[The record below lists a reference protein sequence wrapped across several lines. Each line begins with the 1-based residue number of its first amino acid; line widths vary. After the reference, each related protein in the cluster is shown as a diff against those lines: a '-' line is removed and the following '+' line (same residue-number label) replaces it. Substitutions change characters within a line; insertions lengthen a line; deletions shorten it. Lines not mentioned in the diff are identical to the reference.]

1 MFHYHKPYDCSPIR
15 LLSKRFFPYHQAQR
29 YKLVEIKKLSKFA
42 LFLSTLSSNPDLGR
56 LVKFIRLDLTADDTA
71 TEQDVA
77 AIQESAATAFRSLVR
92 LRTISLSGPERIWNL
107 LLDQT
112 VPISQDL
119 RSVRLTTP
127 GYTLQASA
135 LRRSRFTNLTR
146 YPKLSTLSVSWS
158 PRDDTIPNQSV
169 TIASVPLGD
178 LDPLEP
184 AQNFPKLKYPRL
196 ATDFSKLSN
205 PGDLLKSCSPR
216 TLALHDYS
224 TADSKISDLLE
235 TLKTAEKLRE
245 LRIGSI
251 ARPPEVPRYF
261 ATLRGLSHLH
271 TLSLF
276 ANCILNRLEF
286 YSILSTL
293 PLVDLTFMCSPRL
306 SGAGVRS
313 LVEGHSRIATLRHLK
328 LDHVNAKEGTFV
340 RSRGETDWVLPVW
353 MDRVSRGELEAVSAV
368 GKCIGVEVTGTAFE
382 AMEIEDRFEEII
394 ASL

>member
-1 MFHYHKPYDCSPIR
+1 MQF
-15 LLSKRFFPYHQAQR
+15 LPYHQAQL
-29 YKLVEIKKLSKFA
+29 YKFVEIKKLSNLA

-71 TEQDVA
+71 MEQAVA
-77 AIQESAATAFRSLVR
+77 AIQESAVTAFQTLIR

-107 LLDQT
+107 PLNHSI
-112 VPISQDL
+112 PISQDL
-119 RSVRLTTP
+119 RSVYLTTL
-127 GYTLQASA
+127 GYTLDASA

-146 YPKLSTLSVSWS
+146 YPKLSMLSVSWS

-169 TIASVPLGD
+169 TVASVPLGD

-184 AQNFPKLKYPRL
+184 AQNFPKLKYLRL

-224 TADSKISDLLE
+224 TVDSKISDLLE

-251 ARPPEVPRYF
+251 ARPPHIPRYST
-261 ATLRGLSHLH
+261 ALRSLPRLE
-271 TLSLF
+271 TLSLS

-286 YSILSTL
+286 YSVLSTL
-293 PLVDLTFMCSPRL
+293 PLVDLTFSSSRRL
-306 SGAGVRS
+306 SGDGVLS
-313 LVEGHSRIATLRHLK
+313 LVEGSSRIATLRYLK
-328 LDHVNAKEGTFV
+328 LDHLEAKEGTFV
-340 RSRGETDWVLPVW
+340 RS
-353 MDRVSRGELEAVSAV
+353 
-368 GKCIGVEVTGTAFE
+368 
-382 AMEIEDRFEEII
+382 
-394 ASL
+394 